1 MAKIELKKFNGG
13 KEPTKEEIN
22 QYLKILHPTKT

>member
-1 MAKIELKKFNGG
+1 MNHQKELEIAKIELKQKNGG

-22 QYLKILHPTKT
+22 

>member
-1 MAKIELKKFNGG
+1 LKVKNGG

-22 QYLKILHPTKT
+22 NYMQINHPKLKPN